1 LIVISTW
8 DVFHGD
14 LRKALEAFAA
24 GDAEL
29 YKRCWSTSSECTVFG
44 AFGGV
49 VRGATEVRSRLDWAA
64 SQYREGHYTAYDVL
78 AEYAGA
84 DMGCIVAL
92 ERVESRDARGATI
105 TRERRITHVA
115 RREPEGWR
123 IVHQHSDPLVAVTP
137 PPA

>member
-8 DVFHGD
+8 DAFHGD
-14 LRKALEAFAA
+14 LRTALEAFAA

-29 YKRCWSTSSECTVFG
+29 YKGCWSTNSDCTVFG

-49 VRGATEVRSRLDWAA
+49 VQGATEVRSRLDWAA
-64 SQYREGHYTAYDVL
+64 SQYREGRYTAYDVL
-78 AEYAGA
+78 AEYAGE

-92 ERVESRDARGATI
+92 ERIESRDARGATI

-123 IVHQHSDPLVAVTP
+123 IVHQHSDPLVAVTRP
-137 PPA
+137 PT

>member
-1 LIVISTW
+1 MSTW
-8 DVFHGD
+8 DTFHAD
-14 LRKALEAFAA
+14 LRTALDAFAA
-24 GDAEL
+24 GDAEP
-29 YKRCWSTSSECTVFG
+29 YKHCWTTRSDCTVFG

-49 VRGATEVRSRLDWAA
+49 VRGAEGVRSRLDWAA
-64 SQYREGHYTAYDVL
+64 SQYRQGHYTAYDVL
-78 AEYAGA
+78 AEHAGG

-92 ERVESRDARGATI
+92 ERVESRDADGKTI

-123 IVHQHSDPLVAVTP
+123 IVNQHSDPLVEVTA